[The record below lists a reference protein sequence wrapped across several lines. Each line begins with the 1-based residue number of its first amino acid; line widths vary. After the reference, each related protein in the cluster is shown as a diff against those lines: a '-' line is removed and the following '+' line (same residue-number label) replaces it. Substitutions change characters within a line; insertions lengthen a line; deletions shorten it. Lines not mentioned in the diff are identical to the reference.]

1 MWSISRRFEDKE
13 QDSSNSTMAR
23 KSKEDSFSCPQGLPL
38 TLVSLIHVLAG
49 FCFRAPVL
57 TKASSSDICANFY
70 DQEKKKKKLHSGNW
84 RNTIMAKNQPLTPY
98 ITETIII
105 IKPNFLKDHLKITA
119 HKLAIR

>member
-1 MWSISRRFEDKE
+1 
-13 QDSSNSTMAR
+13 MAR

-70 DQEKKKKKLHSGNW
+70 DQEKKKKKATQWKLEKYNYGKEPAFDTLH
-84 RNTIMAKNQPLTPY
+84 
-98 ITETIII
+98 
-105 IKPNFLKDHLKITA
+105 H
-119 HKLAIR
+119 